1 MLYLSIF
8 VCPFIC
14 KGWGNKRKLLDKKP
28 TGTLQMS
35 NKWQKTQGHTH
46 TCVYFVLWLPVLK
59 IKIFVDSSEWNFHK
73 VRALTFCCGR
83 CTSKAKL

>member
-1 MLYLSIF
+1 MFSLSTF

-28 TGTLQMS
+28 AGTLDLS
-35 NKWQKTQGHTH
+35 TKWQSD
-46 TCVYFVLWLPVLK
+46 LK
-59 IKIFVDSSEWNFHK
+59 IKIFVDTSERNFHK

-83 CTSKAKL
+83 FTSKAKLELFLIFKKSKI